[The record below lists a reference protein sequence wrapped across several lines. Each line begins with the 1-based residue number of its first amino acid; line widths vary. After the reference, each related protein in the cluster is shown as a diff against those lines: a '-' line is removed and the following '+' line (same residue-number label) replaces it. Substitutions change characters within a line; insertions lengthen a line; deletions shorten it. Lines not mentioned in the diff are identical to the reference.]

1 MTKTWDQLV
10 AEGQELKIMEDR
22 IEAEAGNV
30 RWLWGDLA
38 LEVAP
43 IGPHG
48 GQGGDTNAR
57 LRKYAD
63 ELDVSFESLRQ
74 YRTVAEKWPNGMR
87 VPMQPWVVH
96 QQIMGREDREEII
109 SNPVDVR
116 TGEKIDRW
124 TYRGMQRFLGQKTS
138 PHYTAPP
145 STTEEKAEVALAL
158 VQDEEVA
165 AVVRQALDAPKSEPI
180 LEPQPVPEKS
190 FDDRCTS
197 WVIRL
202 NSLMMEG
209 AKLAAEA
216 DEVGHSSD
224 VATSH
229 LAILLYHRLSERQFD
244 AEIRRLLESEGA

>member
-43 IGPHG
+43 M
-48 GQGGDTNAR
+48 GQRGHDNGAIAR
-57 LRKYAD
+57 LREYAD

-74 YRTVAEKWPNGMR
+74 YRAVADAWPNGVR
-87 VPMQPWVVH
+87 SPLQPWIVH
-96 QQIMGREDREEII
+96 QQIAGRDDREELIA
-109 SNPVDVR
+109 SPVDVR
-116 TGEKIDRW
+116 TGEKVDRW

-165 AVVRQALDAPKSEPI
+165 AAVRKALDAPKSESI
-180 LEPQPVPEKS
+180 LEPQPVPAKS
-190 FDDRCTS
+190 FEDRCTS

-216 DEVGHSSD
+216 EEVGHSSD